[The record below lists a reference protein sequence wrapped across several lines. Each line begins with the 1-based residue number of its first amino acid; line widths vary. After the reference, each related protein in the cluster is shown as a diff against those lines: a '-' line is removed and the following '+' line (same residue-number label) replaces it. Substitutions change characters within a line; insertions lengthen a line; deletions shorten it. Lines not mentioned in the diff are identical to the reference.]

1 VQVHSNFKACYGVD
15 DTGDIYNSANIR
27 DFRSIVMAKTGGTR
41 GTQTQRTRGT
51 QTQRTRG
58 TQTQRTRGTQT
69 QRTRGAQVPRARGNT
84 SKRSFGAPPTFV
96 ERDCTAAIPIRNRLG
111 LTRRDFMDFAAV
123 NVGSARV
130 LRGSSAD
137 ARTVAACASGRAA
150 GGTCGTLAGVG
161 LDLVTADGGAS
172 SDDDKNFQA
181 PIALQRC
188 NVQHDVQHATRRLQD
203 ATHSMQRR

>member
-1 VQVHSNFKACYGVD
+1 MQRNVATDSCLRGKSSATAAQVHSNFTACYGAD

-41 GTQTQRTRGT
+41 GTQA
-51 QTQRTRG
+51 
-58 TQTQRTRGTQT
+58 
-69 QRTRGAQVPRARGNT
+69 QRTRGAPA
-84 SKRSFGAPPTFV
+84 KALW
-96 ERDCTAAIPIRNRLG
+96 DCTAAIPIDRKSIGTDPSDLIGFRCG
-111 LTRRDFMDFAAV
+111 QRGT
-123 NVGSARV
+123 ARV
-130 LRGSSAD
+130 LRGSLAD
-137 ARTVAACASGRAA
+137 ARTVAVTVAA
-150 GGTCGTLAGVG
+150 VGQPGGTCGTLAGVG

-181 PIALQRC
+181 LIALQRC

>member
-1 VQVHSNFKACYGVD
+1 
-15 DTGDIYNSANIR
+15 
-27 DFRSIVMAKTGGTR
+27 
-41 GTQTQRTRGT
+41 
-51 QTQRTRG
+51 
-58 TQTQRTRGTQT
+58 
-69 QRTRGAQVPRARGNT
+69 
-84 SKRSFGAPPTFV
+84 
-96 ERDCTAAIPIRNRLG
+96 L
-111 LTRRDFMDFAAV
+111 DFAAV

-130 LRGSSAD
+130 LRSSSAG

-150 GGTCGTLAGVG
+150 SGTCGTLAGVG

-188 NVQHDVQHATRRLQD
+188 NLQHDVQLATRRLQD